1 MAWHSLSCFI
11 KNFWNEVFWNL
22 YLFFWNGERAKKMTK
37 LISYMFQ
44 MHFYFEISLPWCFP
58 LSFPLCIF
66 LPSTHTLLGNLQSSN
81 EQMSGFK
88 RKWEFLF
95 FFWTLCICVSCQQGV
110 ISSYWLP
117 PKLTVLLHPDLFLA
131 QCGLWNKMVC
141 VLIPNIDWPCVTLGT
156 RVCLFP

>member
-95 FFWTLCICVSCQQGV
+95 FSGLYAYVYPVSREWSHHIDCLQNLQYSYTQICS
-110 ISSYWLP
+110 WLS
-117 PKLTVLLHPDLFLA
+117 VV
-131 QCGLWNKMVC
+131 CGIKWFV
-141 VLIPNIDWPCVTLGT
+141 
-156 RVCLFP
+156 F